1 MNSLS
6 LFMTNNRDDTK
17 NNKNQCDKSSSSKQQ
32 LIQFDPLF
40 KYLFETKPKL
50 ITHHIQQVQN
60 YTNFYSKQKT
70 DNIIVSFSF

>member
-1 MNSLS
+1 MNQK
-6 LFMTNNRDDTK
+6 TRTINKITK
-17 NNKNQCDKSSSSKQQ
+17 INK
-32 LIQFDPLF
+32 
-40 KYLFETKPKL
+40 TKPKL